1 MENNIWANE
10 SDLGDMQEVF
20 KQLEED
26 TDDKDLFDDSE
37 FEGFDED
44 NSELGDD
51 LFDGFDDDELF
62 GDSDEEEEE

>member
-26 TDDKDLFDDSE
+26 TDAKDLFDDSE